1 MDEDEPNFSEME
13 NPIIDE
19 TNTTIDNTQK
29 DENLNGLLKDIK
41 SFKEFWDSV
50 KSRLHRMEEAIVANS
65 KLQKLS
71 LLLDNGVENLLGF
84 VVDHLKDRIVF

>member
-41 SFKEFWDSV
+41 SFCEKDSV

-65 KLQKLS
+65 ELQKLS

>member
-41 SFKEFWDSV
+41 SFCEKDSV